1 MGQQHRHHQL
11 QSFFIH
17 PAAQYFRRDAM
28 ALRVLVGCKRVID
41 YAVKIRV
48 KPDKSGVVTDGVK
61 HSMNPFDEI
70 AVEEAVRLKE
80 KKLAKEIIVVS
91 CGPAQSQE
99 TIRTALAMGADRG
112 IHVEVPAD
120 KMDTLQ
126 PIHVSKILAKL
137 AEKEKA
143 DIVMLGK
150 LAIDDDSNQT
160 AQMTAS
166 LLDWPQGVFASK
178 VEKTDAGL
186 TVVREV
192 DGGLETVKVSLPAV
206 LSADLR
212 LNEPRYATL
221 PNIMKAKKKKVD
233 KMSPADLSVDIAPR
247 FKVVSV
253 EDPPVREAGQT
264 VADVDE
270 LVSKLKEKGF
280 SS

>member
-1 MGQQHRHHQL
+1 MGVL
-11 QSFFIH
+11 
-17 PAAQYFRRDAM
+17 PRRDCRLPF
-28 ALRVLVGCKRVID
+28 ALHLPKRFKKFKMKILVGVKRVID

-48 KPDKSGVVTDGVK
+48 RPDSKGVVTDGVK

-80 KKLAKEIIVVS
+80 KKLAKEIVVVS
-91 CGPAQSQE
+91 CGPAAAQE

-112 IHVEVPAD
+112 IHVEVAAD

-126 PIHVSKILAKL
+126 PLHVSKILAKL
-137 AEKEKA
+137 AEKEQA
-143 DIVMLGK
+143 DVVMLGK

-166 LLDWPQGVFASK
+166 ILDWPQGVFASNI
-178 VEKTDAGL
+178 EKTDAGL

-192 DGGLETVKVSLPAV
+192 DGGLETVKLSLPAV

-221 PNIMKAKKKKVD
+221 PNIMKAKKEKVD
-233 KMSPADLSVDIAPR
+233 KMSPADLSVDIEPR
-247 FKVVSV
+247 IKVVSV
-253 EDPPVREAGQT
+253 EDPPVREAGQS

>member
-1 MGQQHRHHQL
+1 
-11 QSFFIH
+11 
-17 PAAQYFRRDAM
+17 M
-28 ALRVLVGCKRVID
+28 ALKVLVGCKRVID
-41 YAVKIRV
+41 YAVKIRI
-48 KPDKSGVVTDGVK
+48 KPDKLGVVTEGVK

-80 KKLAKEIIVVS
+80 RKLAKEIIVVT
-91 CGPAQSQE
+91 CGPPQAAE

-112 IHVEVPAD
+112 IHVEIPLD
-120 KMDTLQ
+120 QMDTFQ
-126 PIHVSKILAKL
+126 PLHVSKVLAKL
-137 AEKEKA
+137 AEKEKV

-178 VEKTDAGL
+178 IDKTDAGL
-186 TVVREV
+186 EIIREV
-192 DGGLETVKVSLPAV
+192 DGGLETIRTTLPAV

-221 PNIMKAKKKKVD
+221 PNIMKAKKKKVV
-233 KMSPADLSVDIAPR
+233 KMTPADLGVDMAPR
-247 FKVVSV
+247 IQIVSV

-264 VADVDE
+264 VADVDD
-270 LVSKLKEKGF
+270 LVAKLKEKGF
-280 SS
+280 SSA